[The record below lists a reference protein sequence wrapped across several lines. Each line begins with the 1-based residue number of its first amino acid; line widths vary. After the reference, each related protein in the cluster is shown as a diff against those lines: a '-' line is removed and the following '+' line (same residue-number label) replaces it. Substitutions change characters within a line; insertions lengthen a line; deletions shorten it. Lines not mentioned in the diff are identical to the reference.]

1 MPRTGRRVP
10 IPPHGTYTRQKNHGC
25 TCEECRQAYRD
36 YTNGRNRLI
45 AYGQW
50 RPFTDAGP
58 VRRHVR
64 ELMAVGVPWRQIAA
78 DAGASAGTVYRLLF
92 HEPPIVR
99 IRTSTAERLLA
110 VSASP
115 ETLGDAVPVDAT
127 GTRRRLQA
135 LGAVGWSCMKIAP
148 YLGID
153 ASGVV
158 RARTAVRV
166 HARRAREVAAVY
178 DRLWDRP
185 PPMGT
190 VAERAAA
197 TRARRFAAERGWPPP
212 LAWDDDSIDD
222 PAAEPEGAGYAPPA
236 MGKLPEPAEIQH
248 LVQGGDSIE
257 VLADRYG
264 VNVRSIRE
272 KLSRPQKKAST
283 A

>member
-45 AYGQW
+45 AYGRW
-50 RPFTDAGP
+50 RPFADAEP

-64 ELMAVGVPWRQIAA
+64 ELMAAGVPWRQVAA

-92 HEPPIVR
+92 LDPPTVR

-135 LGAVGWSCMKIAP
+135 LGAVGWSCQKIAP

-178 DRLWDRP
+178 DRLWDQV
-185 PPMGT
+185 PPMET

-212 LAWDDDSIDD
+212 LAWDDGSIDD
-222 PAAEPEGAGYAPPA
+222 PAAEPVGAGYEPQRY
-236 MGKLPEPAEIQH
+236 GRLPEPSEIQH
-248 LVQGGDSIE
+248 LVQGGDSLE

-264 VNVRSIRE
+264 VRVDAVRNRLNTIKETS
-272 KLSRPQKKAST
+272 
-283 A
+283 